1 MPLSEAAATISD
13 LATEIQAETHRTVEV
28 VEEACAGRKSRAAK
42 VETARDAFREIG
54 DSVTAMTSRVQEIA
68 PRRRPKVAAVAE
80 QSSAS
85 AQEIAASAPQRFRV
99 QADGGL
105 FHRLHSPLW
114 KC

>member
-54 DSVTAMTSRVQEIA
+54 DSVTAMTSRIQEN
-68 PRRRPKVAAVAE
+68 RRGDGRSGRGRGAVVGLRAGDRRLGAAAFP
-80 QSSAS
+80 SSS
-85 AQEIAASAPQRFRV
+85 
-99 QADGGL
+99 
-105 FHRLHSPLW
+105 
-114 KC
+114 

>member
-54 DSVTAMTSRVQEIA
+54 DSVTAMTSRIQEFA
-68 PRRRPKVAAVAE
+68 EATAEVAAVAGAVVGLRAGDRRLGAAAFP
-80 QSSAS
+80 SSS
-85 AQEIAASAPQRFRV
+85 
-99 QADGGL
+99 
-105 FHRLHSPLW
+105 
-114 KC
+114 

>member
-54 DSVTAMTSRVQEIA
+54 DSVTAMTSRIQEVA
-68 PRRRPKVAAVAE
+68 EATAEVAAVAE